1 MKSLI
6 PLEIFSWDSALI
18 PLSVAVKQFT
28 ADTGYIVT
36 DLVTHANEGVALS
49 SVKPC
54 MKFCYK

>member
-1 MKSLI
+1 M
-6 PLEIFSWDSALI
+6 E
-18 PLSVAVKQFT
+18 QFT
-28 ADTGYIVT
+28 ADIGYIVT